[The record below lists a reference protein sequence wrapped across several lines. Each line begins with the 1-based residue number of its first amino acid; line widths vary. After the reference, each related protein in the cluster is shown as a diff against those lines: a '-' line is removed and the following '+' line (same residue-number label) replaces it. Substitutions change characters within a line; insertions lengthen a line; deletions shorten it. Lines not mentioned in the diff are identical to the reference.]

1 MEHQNA
7 HADGDAQVDVFHLDR
22 QRGGR
27 LDQLAAILD
36 AENQQHGE
44 QEAADCMHRDAH
56 DGAELFG
63 HQILNESDGDV
74 AAVAVDAGRAQEGG
88 PDEQIARHLVGPAQG
103 GEERAADDLRRGD
116 DDHQAE
122 HDDDGHAAHLIK
134 RVADGGKD
142 FLECHGGCLRFSHI
156 LKG

>member
-1 MEHQNA
+1 MPMLM
-7 HADGDAQVDVFHLDR
+7 GMPQVDVFHLDR

-88 PDEQIARHLVGPAQG
+88 PDEQIARHLVGPAREVKNVRQMICAVVMTTIRPSMMTMATLHTLSSASLT
-103 GEERAADDLRRGD
+103 GERIFLSAMGD
-116 DDHQAE
+116 ASVFP
-122 HDDDGHAAHLIK
+122 I
-134 RVADGGKD
+134 
-142 FLECHGGCLRFSHI
+142 F
-156 LKG
+156 